1 MSPDAALL
9 VQVGTA
15 LYGPSW
21 QAPVAAVLGRTPQS
35 VSNMAAGRQGIRPEY
50 WAALLAAGGAYVVA
64 RTLDDVA
71 FALAGWGVPLRC
83 RLLPFLAADAVR
95 AVRRRRAA

>member
-9 VQVGTA
+9 IQVGTA

-50 WAALLAAGGAYVVA
+50 WAALLAHIPV
-64 RTLDDVA
+64 R
-71 FALAGWGVPLRC
+71 LAEM
-83 RLLPFLAADAVR
+83 
-95 AVRRRRAA
+95 RAAKAALRDAA

>member
-21 QAPVAAVLGRTPQS
+21 QTPVAALLGLSVGS

-50 WAALLAAGGAYVVA
+50 WAALLAHIPV
-64 RTLDDVA
+64 R
-71 FALAGWGVPLRC
+71 LAEL
-83 RLLPFLAADAVR
+83 
-95 AVRRRRAA
+95 RAAKAALRDAA